1 MKDILVFII
10 QLPIIILASPFI
22 MKHEWECRKITR
34 YLKEKA
40 KSFLTQE
47 ELDELDFLV
56 KNKGFSY
63 ISFLVKKASD
73 FENTE
78 REVDLIVW
86 EKLLKISD
94 LTKSRD
100 SILDCAYYIEK
111 REGNK
116 EVNLIKNPPSSE
128 F

>member
-40 KSFLTQE
+40 KTFLTLE
-47 ELDELDFLV
+47 ELNELDSLV
-56 KNKGFSY
+56 KNNSY

-73 FENTE
+73 LENTE

-86 EKLLKISD
+86 EKLLRISN